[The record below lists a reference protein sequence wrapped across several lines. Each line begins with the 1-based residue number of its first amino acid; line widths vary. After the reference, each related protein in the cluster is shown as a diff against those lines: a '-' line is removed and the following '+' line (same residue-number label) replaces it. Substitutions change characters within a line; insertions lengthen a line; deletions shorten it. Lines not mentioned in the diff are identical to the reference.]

1 MFAFDARAARLLAAG
16 DHLTFDEVPG
26 LRLVA
31 TAKLRTWVY
40 RFKSPVDGRMRQ
52 QRLGHWPAMA
62 PAAALVAWQ
71 AARDLRG
78 TGVDPVAQRR
88 AAKLQAA
95 ELLAAERAGQ
105 RRQAY
110 TVRRLVDEYLASY
123 KGTVAPRTYA
133 ELERLFDVELGAIA
147 ATPAAEL
154 TRGQAFDLLDAM
166 RGRAV
171 VALRLRQ
178 GLGAAWDRAHDAGR
192 LPADAPNWWRLV
204 LRGKLKSTGKRIS
217 GQPVADTKRVL
228 TEPELQ
234 QLLPWLPNF
243 SRDVQDVLTL
253 YLWTLCRGAEI
264 VAMERG
270 EISRET
276 DGTWWT
282 IPRAKLKMRR
292 NPLTT
297 DLRVPLVGRALAVVE
312 RRLSASAGVW
322 LFPSTSKKGDHIQ
335 QKAAGVAV
343 YWHMPYC
350 QTRKESVRPR
360 LPVTHWAPHDLRRT
374 GRTMLASMGCPAEVG
389 EMILGHLLPGVQG
402 VYDRHHYDPQ
412 RREWLTLL
420 DQRLEALASAV
431 LPASVTL

>member
-1 MFAFDARAARLLAAG
+1 MIAFDARAARLLEAG
-16 DHLTFDEVPG
+16 DHLTFDAAPG

-31 TAKLRTWVY
+31 TAKLRTWIY
-40 RFKSPVDGRMRQ
+40 RYKSPTSGLMRQ
-52 QRLGHWPAMA
+52 QRLGHWPNMP

-71 AARDLRG
+71 AARDLRA
-78 TGVDPVAQRR
+78 TGVDPVDQRR
-88 AAKLQAA
+88 TARRQAA
-95 ELLAAERAGQ
+95 EQLQAERADR
-105 RRQAY
+105 RRQVY

-123 KGTVAPRTYA
+123 KGTVAPKTYN
-133 ELERLFDVELGAIA
+133 ELARLFDVELDTIA

-192 LPADAPNWWRLV
+192 LPQEAPNWWRLV
-204 LRGKLKSTGKRIS
+204 LRGKLKSTGKRIA
-217 GQPVADTKRVL
+217 GQPVASTKRVL
-228 TEPELQ
+228 SEAELQ

-270 EISRET
+270 EISREA

-312 RRLSASAGVW
+312 RRLQASAGVW
-322 LFPSTSKKGDHIQ
+322 IFPSSSKKGEHIQ
-335 QKAAGVAV
+335 QKAAGVAT

-350 QTRKESVRPR
+350 QTRNETVRPR
-360 LPVTHWAPHDLRRT
+360 LPVSHWAPHDLRRT

-412 RREWLTLL
+412 RREWLVQL
-420 DQRLEALASAV
+420 DQRLEALARAV
-431 LPASVTL
+431 SR

>member
-1 MFAFDARAARLLAAG
+1 MIAFDARAARLLEAG
-16 DHLTFDEVPG
+16 DHLTFDDAPG

-31 TAKLRTWVY
+31 SAALRTWTY
-40 RFKSPVDGRMRQ
+40 RYKSPIDGRMRQ
-52 QRLGHWPAMA
+52 QRLGHWPAMS

-78 TGVDPVAQRR
+78 TGADPVARRR
-88 AAKLQAA
+88 AARHQAAEQLQAA
-95 ELLAAERAGQ
+95 RTD
-105 RRQAY
+105 RKRQAY
-110 TVRRLVDEYLASY
+110 TVRRLVDEYLAAY

-133 ELERLFDVELGAIA
+133 ELARLFDVELDAIA

-154 TRGQAFDLLDAM
+154 TRAQAFDLLDAM

-171 VALRLRQ
+171 VAVRLRQ

-192 LPADAPNWWRLV
+192 LPAEAPNWWRLV
-204 LRGKLKSTGKRIS
+204 LRGKLKSTGKRIG
-217 GQPVADTKRVL
+217 GQAVADTKRVL
-228 TEPELQ
+228 TEAELAT
-234 QLLPWLPNF
+234 LLPWLPNF
-243 SRDVQDVLTL
+243 SRDVGDVLTM

-270 EISRET
+270 EITLEA
-276 DGTWWT
+276 DGLWWT
-282 IPRAKLKMRR
+282 VPRSKLKMRR

-297 DLRVPLVGRALAVVE
+297 DLRVPLIGRARAIVE
-312 RRLSASAGVW
+312 RRLQVATGTW
-322 LFPSTSKKGDHIQ
+322 LFPSTSKRGEHIA

-343 YWHMPYC
+343 YWHMPYS
-350 QTRKESVRPR
+350 QTRPKSLRPR

-389 EMILGHLLPGVQG
+389 EMILGHLLSGVQG

-412 RREWLTLL
+412 RREWLARL
-420 DQRLEALASAV
+420 DQRLERLAGQV
-431 LPASVTL
+431 RP

>member
-1 MFAFDARAARLLAAG
+1 MIAFDARAARLLEAG
-16 DHLTFDEVPG
+16 DHLMFDAAPG

-31 TAKLRTWVY
+31 TATLRTWVY
-40 RFKSPVDGRMRQ
+40 RYKSPVDGRMRQ
-52 QRLGHWPAMA
+52 QRLGHWPAMS
-62 PAAALVAWQ
+62 PTAALVAWQ

-78 TGVDPVAQRR
+78 TGADPVAERR
-88 AAKLQAA
+88 TARRQAA
-95 ELLAAERAGQ
+95 ERLKSERAD
-105 RRQAY
+105 RRRSAY

-133 ELERLFDVELGAIA
+133 ELQRLFDVELDAIA

-154 TRGQAFDLLDAM
+154 TRAQAFDLLDAM
-166 RGRAV
+166 RGRPV

-192 LPADAPNWWRLV
+192 LPPDAPNWWRLV
-204 LRGKLKSTGKRIS
+204 LRGKLKSTGKRI
-217 GQPVADTKRVL
+217 GGEPVADTKRVL
-228 TEPELQ
+228 TEAELQ
-234 QLLPWLPNF
+234 LLLPWMPNF
-243 SRDVQDVLTL
+243 SRDIEDVLTL

-270 EISRET
+270 EISREA

-312 RRLSASAGVW
+312 RRLQASAGVW
-322 LFPSTSKKGDHIQ
+322 MFPSTSKRGEHIQ

-350 QTRKESVRPR
+350 KIREESLRAR

-412 RREWLTLL
+412 RREWLNLL
-420 DQRLEALASAV
+420 DQRLERLAKV
-431 LPASVTL
+431 